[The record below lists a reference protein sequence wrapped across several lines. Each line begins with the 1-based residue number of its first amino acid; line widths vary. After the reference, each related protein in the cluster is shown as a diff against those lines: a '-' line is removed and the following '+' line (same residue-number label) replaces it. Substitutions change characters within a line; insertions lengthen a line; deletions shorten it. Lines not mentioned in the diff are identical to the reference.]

1 MSKKTVEDLD
11 LTGKKVLIR
20 VDFNVPMNEAGE
32 ITDDQRIRKSL
43 PTLEYA
49 LSQGAS
55 LILMSH
61 LGRPQGTPQPKYS
74 LRPVALHLGKLLK
87 RPVIFLPDCIGPAV
101 EQKIASLQAGE
112 VVLLEN
118 LRFHPEEEKNNP
130 EFAQALARL
139 ADLYV
144 NDAFGA
150 AHRAHAS
157 TEAVA
162 HLLPSASGFLLS
174 KEVEYF
180 DKALTSAEH
189 PFVMI
194 LGGAKVSDKIKVI
207 GNLLGKVDALLI
219 GGAMSFPFLK
229 VKGLSIGSSKYETGS
244 ETLARQ
250 ILDQA
255 QQKQVKVVLPS
266 DHVIAEKLEKGVKTR
281 VVDQVIPEGWMGLDL
296 GPKTVAEFKKVLSGA
311 KTILW
316 NGPVGVSE
324 IPPFD
329 WGSRQLADEIA
340 KLKAT
345 SIIGGGDTAA
355 AIHQF
360 GLEEKMSHVSTGG
373 GASLEYLEGKVLPGI
388 AALSGKN
395 HEPIHHGSGKGNE

>member
-1 MSKKTVEDLD
+1 MSKKTIKDLD
-11 LTGKKVLIR
+11 LAGKKVLIR
-20 VDFNVPMNEAGE
+20 VDFNVPMNVAGE
-32 ITDDQRIRKSL
+32 ITDDQRILKSL
-43 PTLEYA
+43 PTLQYA
-49 LSQGAS
+49 LSEGAS

-61 LGRPQGTPQPKYS
+61 LGRPKGIPNPEYS
-74 LRPVALHLGKLLK
+74 LRPVALYLEKLLK
-87 RPVIFLPDCIGPAV
+87 RPVVFLPDCVGPAV
-101 EQKIASLQAGE
+101 EQKAASLRPGE

-162 HLLPSASGFLLS
+162 HLLPSAAGFLLS
-174 KEVEYF
+174 REVEYF
-180 DKALTSAEH
+180 DKALTSAER
-189 PFVMI
+189 PFVAI

-207 GNLLGKVDALLI
+207 GNLLRKVDALLI

-229 VKGLSIGSSKYETGS
+229 VKGLSIGSSKYEAGS

-255 QQKQVKVVLPS
+255 QQKQVKVVLPC
-266 DHVIAEKLEKGVKTR
+266 DHVIAEKLEKGVKTKMAGPA
-281 VVDQVIPEGWMGLDL
+281 IPEAWMGLDI
-296 GPKTVAEFKKVLSGA
+296 GPKTAAEFKKVLSGA

-329 WGSRQLADEIA
+329 QGSRQLAEQIA
-340 KLKAT
+340 SLKAT

-355 AIHQF
+355 AVHQF

-388 AALSGKN
+388 AALSEKN
-395 HEPIHHGSGKGNE
+395 DEPARQGSEKGS